1 MFRTSDIVLIAVMV
15 SAAAFTYKV
24 KREAEDELSH
34 VRKLQSAIHFEDD
47 TITLLKADWSLL
59 TQPSRLQKLSETFQA
74 DLKLQPVD
82 PHQYAKI
89 TDIPMRSLDIQEIID
104 RSHDLIAGGSGSME
118 QGTDDTVTGAVQQ

>member
-1 MFRTSDIVLIAVMV
+1 MFRTSDIILIAVMV

-34 VRKLQSAIHFEDD
+34 ARKLQTQIHFEED

-59 TQPSRLQKLSETFQA
+59 TQPARLQKLSETFQN
-74 DLKLQPVD
+74 DLKLAPVD

-89 TDIPMRSLDIQEIID
+89 ADIPMRSLDIQQIID
-104 RSHDLIAGGSGSME
+104 RSHDVVVD
-118 QGTDDTVTGAVQQ
+118 QGTDETTTGAVQE